1 MKITDIQKIDTE
13 KMYEIYDNWPY
24 LARKNYEFEH
34 KKIEFRKIKHIVFV
48 GMGGSGALGEI
59 FDSILSKSKIHVSL
73 VKGYHLPM
81 TTNSETL
88 VIVTSVSGNTIEALS
103 VLKLAL
109 KTKAKVLVFSSGG
122 KMKKIC
128 IKNKVDYREIPMVH
142 SPRASFPTFLF
153 SMLKILEP
161 ILPITKSSI
170 LESITELE
178 KTQQKIKS
186 DNLTKNNPA
195 LSLAKEITGIPLIY
209 YPWGLQASAIR
220 FKNSLQENAKCHV
233 ISEDVVEACHN
244 GVVSWEKKSKVQPIL
259 IQGKDDFIKTKEQ
272 IKVLKK
278 FFKKKSIEW
287 NEVTSVKGG
296 ILSKLI
302 NLIYLLDYASIYLAI
317 LKKTDPTPVN
327 AIDFIKSEINKIS

>member
-1 MKITDIQKIDTE
+1 MQKQ
-13 KMYEIYDNWPY
+13 
-24 LARKNYEFEH
+24 
-34 KKIEFRKIKHIVFV
+34 
-48 GMGGSGALGEI
+48 
-59 FDSILSKSKIHVSL
+59 
-73 VKGYHLPM
+73 
-81 TTNSETL
+81 
-88 VIVTSVSGNTIEALS
+88 
-103 VLKLAL
+103 
-109 KTKAKVLVFSSGG
+109 
-122 KMKKIC
+122 
-128 IKNKVDYREIPMVH
+128 IP
-142 SPRASFPTFLF
+142 SN
-153 SMLKILEP
+153 
-161 ILPITKSSI
+161 
-170 LESITELE
+170 
-178 KTQQKIKS
+178 
-186 DNLTKNNPA
+186 NLTDSNPA
-195 LSLAKEITGIPLIY
+195 INLANWISGIPLIY
-209 YPWGLQASAIR
+209 YPWGLNAVAIR